1 VIAHAAVFSR
11 KSGIAIMADMG
22 VFCLIHKIAQ
32 LLEARQ
38 KACNSS
44 QGGVSAAIPHQKD
57 FEKSCRRASER
68 GRSFYKRLP
77 AIIRTINFINAI
89 RSANA

>member
-1 VIAHAAVFSR
+1 VIAHAAVFSG

-22 VFCLIHKIAQ
+22 VFCLIDRIAQ
-32 LLEARQ
+32 PLEARQ

-44 QGGVSAAIPHQKD
+44 QGRVLQLYHTRRIL
-57 FEKSCRRASER
+57 KSCQRASER
-68 GRSFYKRLP
+68 ERSFYKRLP
-77 AIIRTINFINAI
+77 VIIRTINFINAI